1 MNFGYTP
8 DTPDYRRSRQR
19 QLAAAL
25 AELVASPEFRVP
37 TETAPYVEVDGLY
50 RGVRVRHITGLTLA
64 QQDELFRLAD
74 EIYDRVMAG
83 A

>member
-37 TETAPYVEVDGLY
+37 TETAPYVEV
-50 RGVRVRHITGLTLA
+50 RVRHITGLTLA